1 MNNKKTYSP
10 FQHIRLYRIPT
21 TLARAFLCKEVKMP
35 KFIPTEEQKEL
46 LFKLHSEGKS
56 VQAISKE
63 ISFTGSGP
71 IKRILLEMGCT
82 LFEKRPNL
90 TEDEIKEIQNLRIS
104 GVMSK
109 DISQKY
115 NISVAAIWRHCKPIT
130 HLIKTPIRKLQD
142 EGFKLC
148 NYCEETKPLDQF
160 YKKSGREN
168 EYLTGCKDCRFSN
181 RKIEQVCVE
190 CGVGFTLHYPRTC
203 CDECHNPK
211 NFERTYES
219 VYEESLKYT
228 SRGDFRSGSPCDY
241 AWAAAR
247 KLLPEICAHMGEKL
261 QSGKTR
267 RDFRKACKKH
277 GGFGTLY
284 LIKMFNSK
292 ECFYKTGR
300 TCQTISARYSGVS
313 RNFGYD
319 YEIIWQIDSDPDTIF
334 DLEYEKHRETKT
346 HRYQP
351 ELWPN
356 ESLETFKCHGNSKL
370 LRKPTL

>member
-1 MNNKKTYSP
+1 
-10 FQHIRLYRIPT
+10 
-21 TLARAFLCKEVKMP
+21 MP

-46 LFKLHSEGKS
+46 LLKLHNEGKS

-90 TEDEIKEIQNLRIS
+90 TEDEIEQIREMRIS

-115 NISVAAIWRHCKPIT
+115 NISVATIWKHCKPIA
-130 HLIKTPIRKLQD
+130 HSIKTPIRKLQD
-142 EGFKLC
+142 EGFKFC
-148 NYCEETKPLDQF
+148 NNCEETKLLDQF
-160 YKKSGREN
+160 YKKLGQKD
-168 EYLTGCKDCRFSN
+168 EYLNICKSCRSTI
-181 RKIEQVCVE
+181 RKIEQVCTK
-190 CGVGFTLHYPRTC
+190 CGNEFVLHYPRTC
-203 CDECHNPK
+203 CDECHTPT
-211 NFERTYES
+211 NFDRDYDS
-219 VYEESLKYT
+219 VYTESLKYS
-228 SRGDFRSGSPCDY
+228 SRGDFRSGSPNDY
-241 AWAAAR
+241 GWASKR
-247 KLLPEICAHMGEKL
+247 KLLPEICIHMGEKL
-261 QSGKTR
+261 QSGASKS
-267 RDFRKACKKH
+267 DFRKACEKH

-334 DLEYEKHRETKT
+334 DLEHEKHRETKT

-356 ESLETFKCHGNSKL
+356 GSLETFKCHGNSKL